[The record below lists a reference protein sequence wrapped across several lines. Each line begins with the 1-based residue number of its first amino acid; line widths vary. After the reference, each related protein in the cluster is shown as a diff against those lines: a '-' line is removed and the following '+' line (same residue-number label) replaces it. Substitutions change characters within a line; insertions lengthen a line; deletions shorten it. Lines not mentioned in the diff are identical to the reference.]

1 MINPFTIW
9 LTFVLLVFLFCL
21 IKPNAARIFL
31 GFFFLA
37 MAIGINIVTVLVAPQ
52 SYIEMGKNALIPFY
66 RWVFL
71 NIISLNPVLFVL
83 PIAAYQ
89 ITIALLMLNKKKY
102 VKIGL
107 LGGIIFLV
115 GITPLGIESLPNL
128 VLAGALG
135 WLFRREFNTT
145 FLESLRMSF
154 VHSKEV
160 MKRGRL

>member
-21 IKPNAARIFL
+21 IKPNAARIFI

-37 MAIGINIVTVLVAPQ
+37 MAIGINIVTVFVAPQ

-71 NIISLNPVLFVL
+71 NIIALNPALFVL

-89 ITIALLMLNKKKY
+89 ITIAMMMLNKEKY
-102 VKIGL
+102 VKLGL
-107 LGGIIFLV
+107 IGGIIFLV
-115 GITPLGIESLPNL
+115 AITPLGVESLPNL
-128 VLAGALG
+128 ALAVALG
-135 WLFRREFNTT
+135 WLLRKEYDIT
-145 FLESLRMSF
+145 FLESIRAKFRSQ
-154 VHSKEV
+154 
-160 MKRGRL
+160 